1 VRGSAPRLLRCP
13 NCGFEAGRDVV
24 AVLNL
29 EKRYLTSKGPVPL
42 APMPN
47 DPTPEVAVLPMKRWV
62 RRKTLDEM
70 NIKGQTGQN
79 NGKNDAITM
88 A

>member
-1 VRGSAPRLLRCP
+1 MRGSAPRLLRCP

-29 EKRYLTSKGPVPL
+29 EKRHLTSKGPVPL

-47 DPTPEVAVLPMKRWV
+47 APTPEVAVLPMKGWV
-62 RRKTLDEM
+62 RRKTLDE
-70 NIKGQTGQN
+70 NKHQGS
-79 NGKNDAITM
+79 NGEHFPAHSIFVP
-88 A
+88 